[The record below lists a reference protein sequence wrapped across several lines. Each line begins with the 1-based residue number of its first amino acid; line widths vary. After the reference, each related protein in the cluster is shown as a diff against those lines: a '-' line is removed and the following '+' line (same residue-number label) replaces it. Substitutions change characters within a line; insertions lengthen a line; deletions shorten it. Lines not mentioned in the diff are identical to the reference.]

1 MLSANKS
8 AKARAS
14 STKMEREV
22 ARKGSPNASA
32 LQKYTIHEERR
43 QLAYNPS
50 DFTAV
55 RKQIEQKFERTKI
68 ILKEET
74 KMKKYQ
80 KVQQIYDQKFKSL
93 AHQS

>member
-1 MLSANKS
+1 M
-8 AKARAS
+8 
-14 STKMEREV
+14 T
-22 ARKGSPNASA
+22 RKGSPNASA

-43 QLAYNPS
+43 QLAYTPS

-55 RKQIEQKFERTKI
+55 RKQIEQKFERTKM

-80 KVQQIYDQKFKSL
+80 KIQQIYDQKFKSL
-93 AHQS
+93 AH